1 MKNLPWMIPIYDDGA
16 AAADGLSS
24 SWMNECNIIIDPRT
38 FIIIFLLF
46 SPQQQ
51 QKPFLFQK
59 GKFLWKFPI
68 SKEGMTNLPWKFPIQ
83 GSRSYGAFTH
93 VVKSV
98 LNENLGGIL
107 GGTQC

>member
-1 MKNLPWMIPIYDDGA
+1 MIPIYDDG

-24 SWMNECNIIIDPRT
+24 SWMNECNKVIDPRT

-59 GKFLWKFPI
+59 ENFF
-68 SKEGMTNLPWKFPIQ
+68 
-83 GSRSYGAFTH
+83 GSSPYPKRG
-93 VVKSV
+93 
-98 LNENLGGIL
+98 
-107 GGTQC
+107 